1 MVVERSE
8 DFVAGG
14 EELGLAGVVDQAAQ
28 LDVRPR
34 APVRTAWVKHK
45 PRREERFAMT
55 GVRRTSDGVAEAVFV
70 ARALPDG
77 SLVGESTGQ
86 AVRGVGYG

>member
-8 DFVAGG
+8 DFVARV
-14 EELGLAGVVDQAAQ
+14 EELGLEGVVAKR
-28 LDVRPR
+28 LSSTYIPGRR
-34 APVRTAWVKHK
+34 CTAWVKHK
-45 PRREERFAMT
+45 LRREERLAMT
-55 GVRRTSDGVAEAVFV
+55 GVRRTSDAVAKAVFV